1 MRMTRTRSERP
12 AGLWAKSL
20 LVKVAFL
27 CHDTFCTLVGEVKAA
42 KTPMN
47 EIIEMN
53 QMLNDWAIQP
63 TKPRTLLE
71 ILLKIGQKTRRHP
84 FNVLDKSEK
93 GTAGF
98 LDPVV
103 GGIMGNML
111 LLSNWFLDRKMGEG
125 FTFTEQHFNT
135 PIVADN
141 NMITAFPGL
150 VPFKIGGKYVAALIL
165 RDENNTRV
173 PPPKPGVSGMNAHVT
188 FHGKYPKKC
197 SPIMYRHL
205 YHYKKQPHLYQDNK
219 YSITNHIRNN
229 MVKLKK
235 NISGA

>member
-1 MRMTRTRSERP
+1 MGVS
-12 AGLWAKSL
+12 
-20 LVKVAFL
+20 AFL
-27 CHDTFCTLVGEVKAA
+27 WEVKAA

-111 LLSNWFLDRKMGEG
+111 LLSNWFLNRKMGVG

-135 PIVADN
+135 PLVRLEMTVAKGYLARSSPLAQSPKLSN
-141 NMITAFPGL
+141 PQGL
-150 VPFKIGGKYVAALIL
+150 YRGVAL
-165 RDENNTRV
+165 
-173 PPPKPGVSGMNAHVT
+173 
-188 FHGKYPKKC
+188 FY
-197 SPIMYRHL
+197 
-205 YHYKKQPHLYQDNK
+205 
-219 YSITNHIRNN
+219 
-229 MVKLKK
+229 
-235 NISGA
+235 